1 MDGLL
6 LFDKPSGLTSHDVVA
21 RARRWYGTRRVGHAG
36 TLDPMATGLLIL
48 CIDNGTRM
56 SEYLLGQDK
65 RYLAEI
71 KLGQS
76 TNTDDAE
83 GEVIATADVPALTP
97 EKLQILQAQ
106 FSGVIEQVPPQFSA
120 IKKDGKRA
128 YALARQGESVDLA
141 ARPVAVHSLELR
153 RLAAD
158 VLQAEVHCGSG
169 TYIRSLA
176 RDIGQQIGCGAHLI
190 ALRRTTIGG
199 FALTQAKTSEQMD
212 AADSTARASFLL
224 PIDRAIEH
232 FAQVTLVET
241 DARRL
246 MMGQVVAAPAELP
259 GEWARV
265 YDVRGRFIAIASI
278 EANWLKPSKVFAQPG
293 HVDSG
298 VI

>member
-6 LFDKPSGLTSHDVVA
+6 LFDKPYGLTSHDVVA

-36 TLDPMATGLLIL
+36 TLDPMATGLLIV

-83 GEVIATADVPALTP
+83 GEVIAAAAVPALLP
-97 EKLQILQAQ
+97 EQLHGLQAQ
-106 FSGVIEQVPPQFSA
+106 FCGEIEQVPPQFSA
-120 IKKDGKRA
+120 IKKNGQRA
-128 YALARQGESVDLA
+128 YALARQGETVELA
-141 ARPVAVHSLELR
+141 ARPVTVYSLVLR
-153 RLAAD
+153 QLHAD

-176 RDIGQQIGCGAHLI
+176 RDIGRQIGCGAHLT
-190 ALRRTTIGG
+190 ALRRTSIGN
-199 FALTQAKTSEQMD
+199 FALTQAKTREQLD
-212 AADSTARASFLL
+212 AADRPARASFLL

-232 FAQVTLVET
+232 FAQVTLAET
-241 DARRL
+241 DAHRL
-246 MMGQVVAAPAELP
+246 MMGQVVAAPPGLP

-298 VI
+298 VL

>member
-6 LFDKPSGLTSHDVVA
+6 LFDKPNGLTSHDVVA

-83 GEVIATADVPALTP
+83 GEVIASAVVPALSQ
-97 EKLQILQAQ
+97 EILQGLQAQ
-106 FSGVIEQVPPQFSA
+106 FCGEIAQVPPQFSA
-120 IKKDGKRA
+120 IKKDGQRA
-128 YALARQGESVDLA
+128 YALARQGETVDLP
-141 ARPVAVHSLELR
+141 ARMVTVHSLVLR
-153 RLAAD
+153 QLGAD
-158 VLQAEVHCGSG
+158 VLQAGVHCGSG

-176 RDIGQQIGCGAHLI
+176 RDIGQQIGCGAHLT
-190 ALRRTTIGG
+190 ALRRTTIGA
-199 FALTQAKTSEQMD
+199 FSLAQAKTHEQMD
-212 AADSTARASFLL
+212 AADASARASFLL
-224 PIDRAIEH
+224 PIDRAVEH
-232 FAQVTLVET
+232 FAPVTLAET

-246 MMGQVVAAPAELP
+246 MVGQVVSAPAGLP
-259 GEWARV
+259 GERARV
-265 YDVRGRFIAIASI
+265 YDARGRFLAIATI
-278 EANWLKPSKVFAQPG
+278 EANWLKPSKVFAQSG

-298 VI
+298 VL